1 MNPMALHNDLG
12 KLGENLAV
20 DFLIE
25 NGFNILE
32 RNWRNRF
39 EEIDIIAIKDSFLV
53 IVEVKMRTNI
63 NYGSPEDA
71 ISLRKQ
77 RNLVSA
83 AEAYIRE
90 KNSDLETRFDV
101 IAITGTEDQHSIHHI
116 PWAFSPFD

>member
-1 MNPMALHNDLG
+1 MAAHNDLG
-12 KLGENLAV
+12 KLGEDLAV
-20 DFLIE
+20 GFLSD
-25 NGFNILE
+25 NGFTLLE

-39 EEIDIIAIKDSFLV
+39 EEIDIIAQKDDFLV
-53 IVEVKMRTNI
+53 IVEVKMRSNLT
-63 NYGSPEDA
+63 YGSPEEA

-77 RNLVSA
+77 RNLVNA

-101 IAITGTEDQHSIHHI
+101 VTVIGSQEKHTIHHI